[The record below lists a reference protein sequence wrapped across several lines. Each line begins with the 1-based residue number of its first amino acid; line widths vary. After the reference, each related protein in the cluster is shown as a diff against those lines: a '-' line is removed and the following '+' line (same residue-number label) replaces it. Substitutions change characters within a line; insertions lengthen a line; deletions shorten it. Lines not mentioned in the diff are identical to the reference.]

1 MQTSINLDPQF
12 SGLMTKESV
21 AAGGFVCLGCHNR
34 PGGLNKRNYYSV
46 LEGEESKIKVP
57 SRQVSF

>member
-1 MQTSINLDPQF
+1 
-12 SGLMTKESV
+12 MTKESV